1 MSSTR
6 AALPRMAEVEQRL
19 YSRRVSDIGA
29 AVESA
34 CKTSGLMRRMRPGD
48 RVGITV
54 GSRGIANLAA
64 IVRTVVAVIRGA
76 GGKPFI
82 LPAMGSHGGGTP
94 EGQTAVLASLG
105 VTSRSVGAP
114 LRASMRT
121 RQIGRTGNGVP
132 VFAALEALR
141 ADGLVVLNRIK
152 QHSDYTGDHESGL
165 VKMLAIGVGKR
176 DGAMALHSR
185 RAAGLREDVPQAA
198 ARLLQRL
205 PVIAGL
211 AIVENGYDETAQI
224 VGLKPGDIMAREK
237 ALLRRVRRNAAGLPF
252 PEIDLLIMDWI
263 GKDISGIGMD
273 SRVVARRMLWEEPEF
288 RGVRIQLIA
297 ALGLTEASHGNALGV
312 GLADLI
318 TERLLAAADMQ
329 AIKTNVLHTGW
340 LNRAKLPL
348 AFPNDRE
355 VLRAALIALGRPG
368 PRQVR
373 VVRIR
378 DTLHLGRLLVSEAL
392 LPAARRNPRLRLL
405 SRPKEMAFDRA
416 GNLKPFPG

>member
-1 MSSTR
+1 
-6 AALPRMAEVEQRL
+6 MAEVEQRL